1 MTPMASM
8 AGSVLQHRLPNELL
22 EMVFMNL
29 LGDPTTNWHSWFR
42 WKDVKRFV
50 TNLRG
55 SQPADFLLVCRQ
67 WTQVILHNRRLWT
80 TVLVDSWTIREQG
93 PEVVLA
99 KIKAHLQRSGNEP
112 LDVVYAAIHDPSL
125 PPLERETF
133 GPGQLMVQKLQG
145 LPDASGSS
153 RLKQIGDLLS
163 ALAGQDGQEMKRWR
177 SCILAWS
184 AESRWAECW
193 WMGDFLTYPTPLLES
208 LCFWNFT
215 SGQQPTFPDAPVL
228 KRLVTTG
235 YYLQVG
241 TNVPLPCIE
250 SADISEGTSDGN
262 RYRYG
267 LLAVNLLRRVSEV
280 RSLNILVINGWRTSF
295 MEGEEPLHFP
305 NLTDLTLEG
314 DISIFLL
321 RKLRMPRLGSLT
333 LHVDS
338 GAGHEELLIH
348 LAQTDFPELSRL
360 DLDLVKTDDPQWT
373 LDEMESSVI
382 GMLSTKETLR
392 TVIGTSD
399 LEEVVKR
406 WKKRTPSFL
415 PRLVSLRVRDPLGS
429 EIGDD

>member
-1 MTPMASM
+1 MTPATSG

-29 LGDPTTNWHSWFR
+29 LGDPTTNWHSWFQ

-50 TNLRG
+50 NNLRG

-80 TVLVDSWTIREQG
+80 TVVVDGWTIREQG

-99 KIKAHLQRSGNEP
+99 KIKAHLQRSGSEP

-145 LPDASGSS
+145 LPDASKSS

-163 ALAGQDGQEMKRWR
+163 VLAGKDGQEMKRWR

-208 LCFWNFT
+208 LCFWNFA
-215 SGQQPTFPDAPVL
+215 SGQQPTFTAAPVL

-235 YYLQVG
+235 CNLQVG
-241 TNVPLPCIE
+241 TNLPLPCIE
-250 SADISEGTSDGN
+250 SADISEGTHGPLTIN
-262 RYRYG
+262 F
-267 LLAVNLLRRVSEV
+267 LRRVSGV
-280 RSLNILVINGWRTSF
+280 RSLNIFMVNGWRPSF
-295 MEGEEPLHFP
+295 LEGEDPLHFP
-305 NLTDLTLEG
+305 NLIDLTLEG
-314 DISIFLL
+314 DVSVFLL
-321 RKLRMPRLGSLT
+321 WNLKMPRLSSLT

-338 GAGHEELLIH
+338 ETDHEVLLKR
-348 LAQTDFPELSRL
+348 LAQTDFPQLSRL
-360 DLDLVKTDDPQWT
+360 DLDLIKTGDPQWT
-373 LDEMESSVI
+373 LGEVESSVMR
-382 GMLSTKETLR
+382 MLSTKETLR

-399 LEEVVKR
+399 LEEMVKR

-415 PRLVSLRVRDPLGS
+415 PRLVSLRVRDLLGS